1 MAATTAVCPLDQIGR
16 RWRGVVTYDLL
27 PAVCAALNE
36 RFGGW
41 RCGVTVVNRL
51 QRPYPSVEV
60 KPNGYFSTARDRGTA
75 DTLPFHPSAGTD
87 GLTAYFSFGLSGWVT
102 AVDARRDQVAGHP
115 HLSYGTDRD
124 NRCTSN
130 WYVDFHD
137 DDTVRFAYTSGSGDE
152 HLTVLARER
161 PDPKYS
167 LKPEWRTEAVVA
179 IARGITESREF
190 SRLSVLADALEDAGC
205 DKSTLIDACRS
216 GRGTWVPE
224 IVVVS
229 PYVFTATG
237 EPVY

>member
-1 MAATTAVCPLDQIGR
+1 MAAKTPARPLDQIGR

-41 RCGVTVVNRL
+41 RCGTTIVNCL
-51 QRPYPSVEV
+51 QRPHPTVTV
-60 KPNGYFSTARDRGTA
+60 KPNGYFSTQRDRGTA
-75 DTLPFHPSAGTD
+75 DTLSFHPSDRAD
-87 GLTAYFSFGLSGWVT
+87 GLAAYFSFGISGWVT
-102 AVDARRDQVAGHP
+102 VVSAQRDQTPGHP
-115 HLSYGTDRD
+115 HLSRGAPRD
-124 NRCTSN
+124 NRCTLN

-137 DDTVRFAYTSGSGDE
+137 DDTVRFEYTSGSGDE

-179 IARGITESREF
+179 LAKGIVEGRQF

-205 DKSTLIDACRS
+205 DKATLVDACRS

-224 IVVVS
+224 IAVFGS
-229 PYVFTATG
+229 YVFTATD